1 MMFRRTHSKGRRI
14 LATCLL
20 LAAGLVAGGARAEMG
35 VAIVPT
41 QIIYPGQEISPAALK
56 EVEVTNPNL
65 AGGYATRIDE
75 VAGMIS
81 QRTLL
86 PGRTIQVNAL
96 RQPFAVKRGTT
107 VRLTFAVGSLVISA
121 SGTPL
126 ENASVG
132 DVIRVRNLDSGVTV
146 SGTVMGDGSVQVMA
160 K

>member
-1 MMFRRTHSKGRRI
+1 MMFRRTRSMKR
-14 LATCLL
+14 LA
-20 LAAGLVAGGARAEMG
+20 LVAALHLSAGAFASLAHADMG

-41 QIIYPGQEISPAALK
+41 QIIYPGQEISPSALK
-56 EVEVTNPNL
+56 EVEVTNPNI
-65 AGGYATRIDE
+65 AGGYATAIDE
-75 VAGMIS
+75 VSGMIS
-81 QRTLL
+81 TRTLL
-86 PGRTIQVNAL
+86 PGRTIQVATL
-96 RQPFAVKRGTT
+96 RAPFAVKRGAS
-107 VRLTFAVGSLVISA
+107 VRLTFAFGNMMISA